1 MEAIDITQLTKEEQ
15 DKLFLELQE
24 KRRNER
30 QINREAYEGLKQNFM
45 IDIMDKAAFVA
56 SDVSDFHKYLIKEV
70 EGFRQIMAEY
80 GAISTKQMSF
90 TLIFRNIKLEVKTNK
105 VKRFDERADMAAQR
119 LIAFLKEWVKG
130 QDKGTEDPMYQLAM
144 LAIERNSK
152 GDMDYKQI
160 SNLYKLEGQF
170 NDPQYSQIMELFR
183 ESHIIE
189 GTATNFYFY
198 KKNELG
204 VWKKI
209 EISFNR
215 L

>member
-90 TLIFRNIKLEVKTNK
+90 TLIFSNIKLEVKTNK

-119 LIAFLKEWVKG
+119 LITFLKAWV
-130 QDKGTEDPMYQLAM
+130 QTSDKGTDDPMYQLAM
-144 LAIERNSK
+144 LAIERNSR
-152 GDMDYKQI
+152 GDLDYKQI
-160 SNLYKLEGQF
+160 SNLYQLEAKF
-170 NDPQYSQIMELFR
+170 NDPEYSAIMDLFR
-183 ESHIIE
+183 ESHVTE

>member
-30 QINREAYEGLKQNFM
+30 QINREAYEELKQNFM

-90 TLIFRNIKLEVKTNK
+90 TLIFSNLKLEVKTNK

-119 LIAFLKEWVKG
+119 LMTFLQFWIKG
-130 QDKGTEDPMYQLAM
+130 REKGTEDPMYQLAM

>member
-24 KRRNER
+24 RRRNER
-30 QINREAYEGLKQNFM
+30 QNNREAYEGLKQNFM
-45 IDIMDKAAFVA
+45 IDIMDRAAFVA
-56 SDVSDFHKYLIKEV
+56 SDVSDFHKYLLKEV

-90 TLIFRNIKLEVKTNK
+90 TLIYSNLKLEAKTNK
-105 VKRFDERADMAAQR
+105 VKKFDERADMASVR
-119 LIAFLKEWVKG
+119 LVAFLKEWIKN
-130 QDKGTEDPMYQLAM
+130 QPEGTENPMYQLAM
-144 LAIERNSK
+144 MAIERNAK
-152 GDMDYKQI
+152 GDLDYKQV
-160 SNLYKLEGQF
+160 SNLYKLETGF
-170 NDPQYSQIMELFR
+170 SHPEYSAIMDLFR

-198 KKNELG
+198 RKDELG
-204 VWKKI
+204 IWRKI

>member
-1 MEAIDITQLTKEEQ
+1 MEAIDLSKMTKEQQ
-15 DKLFLELQE
+15 DRLFLELQE

-30 QINREAYEGLKQNFM
+30 AAVRDAYQDLKRGFM
-45 IDIMDKAAFVA
+45 EDLEKLVCIQAKAIEHFHNHVVNE
-56 SDVSDFHKYLIKEV
+56 SD
-70 EGFRQIMAEY
+70 GFRQIMAEY
-80 GAISTKQMSF
+80 GAIQTKQMSF
-90 TLIFRNIKLEVKTNK
+90 TLIEGDFKFEAKTNK

-119 LIAFLKEWVKG
+119 LITFLKEWIKG
-130 QDKGTEDPMYQLAM
+130 QKEGTENPMYQLAM
-144 LAIERNSK
+144 MAIERNAR
-152 GDMDYKQI
+152 GDLDYKQI

-170 NDPQYSQIMELFR
+170 NSAEYTAIMDLFR

-198 KKNELG
+198 SKNENQ
-204 VWKKI
+204 VWKKM